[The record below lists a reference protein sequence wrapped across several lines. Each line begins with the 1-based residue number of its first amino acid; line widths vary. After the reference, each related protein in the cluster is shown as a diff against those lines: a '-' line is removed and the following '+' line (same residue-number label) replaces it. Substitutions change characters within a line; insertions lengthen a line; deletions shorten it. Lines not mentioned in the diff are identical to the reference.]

1 MKKIYLFEHFTST
14 KPIFVG
20 TIFIDSIK
28 GKDIYSFQYDDE
40 YLKNPSIRVNFDPDI
55 SLYKG
60 SQYPN
65 NSTGIFM
72 FLSDLMPDRWG
83 KLLLQHNFK
92 IEKISKNLL
101 QNSDYL
107 LYVNDVTRMGGFRL
121 SLDKKTFVSND
132 SNLSI
137 PHYIYLN
144 KIEQAAIEFYKNKE
158 TQKWLQELM
167 YAGSSLG
174 GARPKANVYD
184 NSNNLYI
191 AKFPTPTDEYDVEA
205 FEAVSYE
212 IAKLLG
218 IDVSEFK
225 TEILSK
231 YGTTFLTKRFDRCL
245 NKRIHYQSCLT
256 LLKKEDGDKGYYLD
270 IVSII
275 KSNGKNVNY
284 ELKEL
289 FKRIVFYIA
298 INNTDNHLRNI
309 SFIIEKSYIKLS
321 PCYDINPCL
330 YKSTFATSFNEDGND
345 NFKEAIKNAKY
356 FNLKENEAREIINKT
371 TRIINDNYFKLCTK
385 YKINKS
391 IAEQMFKSFNLEI

>member
-1 MKKIYLFEHFTST
+1 MKKIYLFEHFTSN

-20 TIFIDSIK
+20 TIFIDNTR

-40 YLKNPSIRVNFDPDI
+40 YLKNPSIKVNFDPDI

-60 SQYPN
+60 LQYPN
-65 NSTGIFM
+65 NPTGMFM

-92 IEKISKNLL
+92 ANKINKTLL

-107 LYVNDVTRMGGFRL
+107 LYVNDLTRMGGFRL
-121 SLDKKTFVSND
+121 SLDKNTFISSD

-144 KIEQAAIEFYKNKE
+144 KIEQAAIEFSKNKE
-158 TQKWLQELM
+158 VQKWLQELM

-174 GARPKANVYD
+174 GARPKANIYD
-184 NSNNLYI
+184 DNKNLYI
-191 AKFPTPTDEYDVEA
+191 AKFPASTDEYDVEA
-205 FEAVSYE
+205 FEAVCCE
-212 IAKLLG
+212 IAKLLD
-218 IDVSEFK
+218 IDIPEFK

-245 NKRIHYQSCLT
+245 DKRLHYQSCLT

-275 KSNGKNVNY
+275 RSYSKNINY

-289 FKRIVFYIA
+289 FKRIAFYIA

-309 SFIIEKSYIKLS
+309 SFIIEGSQMKLS
-321 PCYDINPCL
+321 PCYDINPCP
-330 YKSTFATSFNEDGND
+330 YKSVFATSFNDDGND
-345 NFKEAIKNAKY
+345 NFNEAIKNAKY
-356 FNLKENEAREIINKT
+356 FNLNENEAREIINRTIK
-371 TRIINDNYFKLCTK
+371 IISDNYFKLCDK

-391 IAEQMFKSFNLEI
+391 VTEEMFKIFNLEI